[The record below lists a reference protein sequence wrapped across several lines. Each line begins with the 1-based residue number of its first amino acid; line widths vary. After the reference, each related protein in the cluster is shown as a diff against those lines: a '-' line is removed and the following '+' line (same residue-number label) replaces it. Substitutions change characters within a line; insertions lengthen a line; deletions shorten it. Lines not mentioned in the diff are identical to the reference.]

1 MNSNSNSSAGGGGG
15 RILSSI
21 GINLS
26 PRTREVAAGTVAGD
40 QIRCQRAVQFYEFLK
55 TKGSAFTNVPFVD
68 VPTIT
73 VEREGVFK
81 VVSRIFMLPFS
92 QSYGNTTISPDKS
105 ISLSN
110 TFCFNQ
116 NTQMLTSYLDNN
128 NTPGYL
134 TMIGFT
140 KDDADNDIIWYVLTF
155 CFDEHPD
162 RYCIVTIDGFCK
174 NNDLNINGSRV
185 GVDVFLRLC
194 EEFNKTD
201 NFKITYCRLEPL
213 PGVIDWWKLFGFY
226 GVGWVNRRFTMIRD
240 FPDTPYTPYTPAP
253 ISLSSVPVTQQQNQK
268 DKLEDELFER
278 LQTIVPEDFTGK
290 KRGDMKWGDSDSEDL
305 EADPSSQS
313 EDPPSSRKKVK
324 PYNGGSKRPYKKKK
338 SNKRKTNKKNKRRQ
352 TRRKN
357 KN

>member
-1 MNSNSNSSAGGGGG
+1 MNTSAGGGGNS

-26 PRTREVAAGTVAGD
+26 PRTREVAAGSVAGD

-55 TKGSAFTNVPFVD
+55 TEESTFTNVPFVD

-73 VEREGVFK
+73 VEREGFFK
-81 VVSRIFMLPFS
+81 VVSRIFMLPFP

-140 KDDADNDIIWYVLTF
+140 KNDAGDDVVWYVLTF
-155 CFDEHPD
+155 CFDQD
-162 RYCIVTIDGFCK
+162 LDGNYKVTIDGFCK

-213 PGVIDWWKLFGFY
+213 PRVIKWWELFGFNS
-226 GVGWVNRRFTMIRD
+226 VDWVNRRFTMIRY
-240 FPDTPYTPYTPAP
+240 FPDTPDTPAP
-253 ISLSSVPVTQQQNQK
+253 ISLSSVPVTQEQNQK
-268 DKLEDELFER
+268 DEYEFELIR
-278 LQTIVPEDFTGK
+278 TIVPEDFEGDTGNEF
-290 KRGDMKWGDSDSEDL
+290 RNNWGDS
-305 EADPSSQS
+305 Q
-313 EDPPSSRKKVK
+313 
-324 PYNGGSKRPYKKKK
+324 GGSKRRYKK
-338 SNKRKTNKKNKRRQ
+338 KTNKKKTKRRVKRSRRR
-352 TRRKN
+352 TRRF
-357 KN
+357 